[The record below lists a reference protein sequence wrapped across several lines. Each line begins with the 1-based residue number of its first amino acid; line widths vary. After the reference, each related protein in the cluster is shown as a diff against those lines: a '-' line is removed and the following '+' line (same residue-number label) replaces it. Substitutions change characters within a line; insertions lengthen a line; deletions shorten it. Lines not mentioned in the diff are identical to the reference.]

1 MQAPLSEYRTGLQC
15 IEIARDER
23 VRIRFNIEQRHL
35 TDDRGKPVTNEPAA
49 VSFHNC
55 EAETADEAVRLF
67 VTKDGA
73 ELIGSIL
80 KFPGFQ
86 AVATVRKTN
95 GVYTLQVSP
104 SSQNMLTIG

>member
-1 MQAPLSEYRTGLQC
+1 
-15 IEIARDER
+15 
-23 VRIRFNIEQRHL
+23 VNIRFNIEQRHL
-35 TDDRGKPVTNEPAA
+35 TDPSGKPITNEPSA
-49 VSFHNC
+49 VTFHVC

-67 VTKDGA
+67 VRTDDA
-73 ELIGSIL
+73 ELIGNIL

-104 SSQNMLTIG
+104 SSSNMATL